1 MIQSQKDLERYL
13 ETERLLYLHRN
24 YGIGQLDRKKP
35 KLFGE
40 YEWKFVRSLRWVEYA
55 QNAGGGSKILCFLH
69 KVRYKILKIVFFA
82 NIPPNVFEEGL
93 LIEHLHAIEISSNV
107 RVGRLCCLFHN
118 TTMGISVGTDDHG
131 ECPVIGDG
139 VTICTGVVIVG
150 NVKVADGVTIAANA
164 TVSKNV
170 DKSGC
175 LIGGVPAKI
184 IKEKAGFSMQEYWE
198 KIRNKG

>member
-1 MIQSQKDLERYL
+1 M
-13 ETERLLYLHRN
+13 
-24 YGIGQLDRKKP
+24 
-35 KLFGE
+35 
-40 YEWKFVRSLRWVEYA
+40 
-55 QNAGGGSKILCFLH
+55 
-69 KVRYKILKIVFFA
+69 
-82 NIPPNVFEEGL
+82 
-93 LIEHLHAIEISSNV
+93 
-107 RVGRLCCLFHN
+107 FHN

-139 VTICTGVVIVG
+139 VTIYTGVVIVG